1 MGQKKKTTIG
11 GQALI
16 EGILMRGP
24 SKSSIVI
31 RKPDGQLE
39 IKNEKII
46 SKKNKG
52 KFLDLPFI
60 RGVVALVNSLVIGT
74 DALVYSS
81 SFYEDVEDEQ
91 SFFTDKFG
99 DNADKIKSA
108 ILLTI
113 SFLVFGLLLF
123 FLPQLFVVLFNKLIS
138 EKFISIIK
146 ILIRLLI
153 IALFIVYGFKY
164 RDIRKKINNN
174 TEKIAIFLS
183 ILFSL
188 GLSVLIFFLVPTLI
202 TSLFKSFVSISI
214 VLNLIEGL
222 IRMIIFIV
230 YIYIISKIED
240 MNRVFMYHGA
250 EHKTIHCYENGEDL
264 NIENVKKCSMLHRR
278 CGTSFIF
285 TIMLISIIVLSFFGW
300 PNPFL
305 RLLTRIIILPVIAG
319 ISYEINRILGRSD
332 GKIAEILSA
341 PGLLIQKLGTVK
353 EPTEDMIEVAIVA
366 LKEVI
371 PEDSREDIW

>member
-1 MGQKKKTTIG
+1 MGEKKKTTIG

-146 ILIRLLI
+146 NWIKNIRNVI
-153 IALFIVYGFKY
+153 K
-164 RDIRKKINNN
+164 NN
-174 TEKIAIFLS
+174 
-183 ILFSL
+183 FS
-188 GLSVLIFFLVPTLI
+188 S
-202 TSLFKSFVSISI
+202 
-214 VLNLIEGL
+214 
-222 IRMIIFIV
+222 
-230 YIYIISKIED
+230 
-240 MNRVFMYHGA
+240 
-250 EHKTIHCYENGEDL
+250 
-264 NIENVKKCSMLHRR
+264 
-278 CGTSFIF
+278 
-285 TIMLISIIVLSFFGW
+285 
-300 PNPFL
+300 
-305 RLLTRIIILPVIAG
+305 
-319 ISYEINRILGRSD
+319 
-332 GKIAEILSA
+332 
-341 PGLLIQKLGTVK
+341 
-353 EPTEDMIEVAIVA
+353 
-366 LKEVI
+366 
-371 PEDSREDIW
+371 